1 MYDEKN
7 MLESVRMSEE
17 ISARLKDG
25 QKARR
30 ARPSPKTAAK
40 RAIKAH
46 ETDK

>member
-17 ISARLKDG
+17 ISARLKEG

-30 ARPSPKTAAK
+30 ARPSPKTVAK
-40 RAIKAH
+40 KVMGAKNG
-46 ETDK
+46 